1 MDLLLAEGWY
11 IVAGGRRLV
20 RRRGSGGFVRTDPLD
35 ARIDATTVRTLLRH
49 EAEVHAIPGRDL
61 RDLGDSLL
69 LHDPAESDPFW
80 NRVEAIRWPVDPEAF
95 DRRLAEVAV
104 LFASIGRQPHV
115 WTSPPHDEPADLVA
129 RLASN
134 GFEDVG
140 DGLLMVAR
148 DVEPARIALA
158 TRPLDA
164 GLTLER
170 SSGRTGPD
178 AEPAAE
184 AIVSVLLGAFGV
196 GADRRPGL
204 LAETRAALADAR
216 FTYYLVGRGGEPVAV
231 ARRATFDGISYL
243 SSIGTVDA
251 ARGLG
256 LGRFVT
262 ASTMVDAAA
271 AGSRWIHLGVFADN
285 VPARRLYERLGF
297 VMSGDPGPD
306 MIFVG

>member
-1 MDLLLAEGWY
+1 MSSDRQG
-11 IVAGGRRLV
+11 
-20 RRRGSGGFVRTDPLD
+20 
-35 ARIDATTVRTLLRH
+35 IDATTVRTLLRH
-49 EAEVHAIPGRDL
+49 EAQVHAIPGRDL

-69 LHDPAESDPFW
+69 LHDPSETDPFW
-80 NRVEAIRWPVDPEAF
+80 NRVEAVRWPVDPEAF
-95 DRRLAEVAV
+95 DRRLIEIAV

-129 RLASN
+129 RLAAN

-140 DGLLMVAR
+140 HGLLLVTR
-148 DVEPARIALA
+148 DTEPARVALA
-158 TRPLDA
+158 VRPLDA
-164 GLTLER
+164 GMTFER
-170 SSGRTGPD
+170 FSALHGP
-178 AEPAAE
+178 AVERASE
-184 AIVSVLLGAFGV
+184 AIASVLLVAFGV
-196 GADRRPGL
+196 GGDRRPGL
-204 LAETRAALADAR
+204 LAETRASLADAR
-216 FTYYLVGRGGEPVAV
+216 FTHYLVRRGDVPMAV

-243 SSIGTVDA
+243 SSIGTIDA

-262 ASTMVDAAA
+262 ASAMVDAAA

-285 VPARRLYERLGF
+285 VPARRLYEGLGF

>member
-1 MDLLLAEGWY
+1 MDLLLFEGWY

-20 RRRGSGGFVRTDPLD
+20 RPRALVGFLRSDPMT
-35 ARIDATTVRTLLRH
+35 IDAATVRTLLRH
-49 EAEVHAIPGRDL
+49 EAQVHAIPGRDL

-69 LHDPAESDPFW
+69 LHDPSETDPFW
-80 NRVEAIRWPVDPEAF
+80 NRVEAIRWPEDPEAF

-104 LFASIGRQPHV
+104 LFASIGRQPHA

-129 RLASN
+129 RLAAN

-140 DGLLMVAR
+140 DGLLLVAR
-148 DVEPARIALA
+148 DVEPARNALA
-158 TRPLDA
+158 GRPLDTA
-164 GLTLER
+164 LTLER
-170 SSGRTGPD
+170 LSALTGPS
-178 AEPAAE
+178 AERAAE
-184 AIVSVLLGAFGV
+184 AIVSVLLVAFGV
-196 GADRRPGL
+196 GADRRAGL
-204 LAETRAALADAR
+204 MAETRASLADAR
-216 FTYYLVGRGGEPVAV
+216 FTHYVVRRDDAPVAV

-243 SSIGTVDA
+243 SSIGTVDSE
-251 ARGLG
+251 RGRG

-262 ASTMVDAAA
+262 ASAMVDAAA
-271 AGSRWIHLGVFADN
+271 AASEWIHLGVFSDN